1 MKIKTTNIYFSSQG
15 VERVL
20 KAEAFMSHEQV
31 MEQLKLGGLVPDD
44 NRVLLT
50 YSK

>member
-1 MKIKTTNIYFSSQG
+1 MTNIYFSSQG

-20 KAEAFMSHEQV
+20 NDETFMTHEQV
-31 MEQLKLGGLVPDD
+31 VEQLKLGGLVPDD